1 MIVKNKETGLLCDI
15 RPQAFDPSYYEKV
28 NLVETPEPVEEL
40 TGDLNELLDAYE
52 AKYGKRLVGKWAKD
66 AEWIKSKL

>member
-28 NLVETPEPVEEL
+28 NLVEIPEPVEEL
-40 TGDLNELLDAYE
+40 TELLDAYE